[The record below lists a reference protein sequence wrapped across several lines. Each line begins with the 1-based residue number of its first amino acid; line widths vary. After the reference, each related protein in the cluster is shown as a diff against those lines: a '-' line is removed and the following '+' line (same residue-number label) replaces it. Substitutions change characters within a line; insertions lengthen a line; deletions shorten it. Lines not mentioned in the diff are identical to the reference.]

1 MKVDHVEGD
10 RCTTCSGGDIQAYT
24 YDSNG
29 FIASKTDWNGNTMT
43 YTRDDQGRE
52 LSRTEAPG
60 TPQARTVTT
69 TWDTTLNKPLVIT
82 EPERVTEYTYDAEGR
97 LLNRQQSNIQ

>member
-1 MKVDHVEGD
+1 
-10 RCTTCSGGDIQAYT
+10 
-24 YDSNG
+24 
-29 FIASKTDWNGNTMT
+29 MT

-97 LLNRQQSNIQ
+97 LLIRQQSNIQ